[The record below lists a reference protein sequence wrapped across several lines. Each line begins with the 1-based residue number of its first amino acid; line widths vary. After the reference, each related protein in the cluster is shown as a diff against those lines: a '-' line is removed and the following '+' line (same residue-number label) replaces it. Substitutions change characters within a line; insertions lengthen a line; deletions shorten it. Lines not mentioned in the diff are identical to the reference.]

1 MGIPTTLR
9 KGFSFDEAI
18 LLATFSQ
25 QSYEIFKHDD
35 GCVDDRELEEIYNAV
50 HREQGW
56 KFIHSL
62 RNDET
67 NVRGFIVKR
76 RTEHQYAVVLR
87 GSILSDRGMLEM
99 TDIMSDV
106 DWDMIPYGA
115 MTDRRIKVARGFFD
129 AFSSIADQ
137 LEIFFKTLLG
147 QLTLKDFNT
156 IHHLKPARQFACITS
171 LADAGT
177 IRLGQEFGKEIRQ
190 IIADIVADQEIGN
203 DGELENAL
211 AYLKEHL
218 LCLEEMVV
226 LPEVYVTGHSL
237 GGSLAFFAGLA
248 LRRLFGAELSLKLY
262 TFGSAK
268 VGNQAFADYYRR
280 LMGKGFTYR
289 VENVIDSVP
298 KIPLDPPFPFN
309 ILAPQGLRMG
319 TFYIG
324 NYVHVG
330 KAHSMLDFGYQKV
343 SVDFGGALEFFGA
356 VPFSHSFDAYV
367 QALEAD
373 KKNWETFWQP
383 IEDFLG
389 RYFQDMLQE
398 QEVEMKAHSQ
408 KQFRKIQSDLDE
420 LKAEVNA
427 LRHSMNGKVDSSVV
441 DSAVKVVATV
451 GQPD

>member
-1 MGIPTTLR
+1 MAIPTTLR

-25 QSYEIFKHDD
+25 QAYEIFKHDD

-67 NVRGFIVKR
+67 NIRGFIVKR

-87 GSILSDRGMLEM
+87 GTILSDRGMLEM

-106 DWDMIPYGA
+106 DWDMIPYGS
-115 MTDRRIKVARGFFD
+115 MTDRRIKVAQGFFE

-156 IHHLKPARQFACITS
+156 IQQMTPARQFACITS
-171 LADAGT
+171 LADAGA
-177 IRLGQEFGKEIRQ
+177 IRLGQEFGQKTGEI
-190 IIADIVADQEIGN
+190 IGGIVADQEIGN
-203 DGELENAL
+203 DGELESAL

-226 LPEVYVTGHSL
+226 FPELYVTGHSL
-237 GGSLAFFAGLA
+237 GGSLAFFAALA
-248 LRRLFGAELSLKLY
+248 LRRWFGIDLTLKTY

-268 VGNQAFADYYRR
+268 VGNQAFADYYKRM
-280 LMGKGFTYR
+280 MGKGFTYR
-289 VENVIDSVP
+289 VENMVDSVP
-298 KIPLDPPFPFN
+298 KIPLDPPFPLN

-324 NYVHVG
+324 SYVHVG
-330 KAHSMLDFGYQKV
+330 EVHSMLDFGYQKV

-367 QALEAD
+367 QALETD
-373 KKNWETFWQP
+373 KKRWEDLWQP
-383 IEDFLG
+383 IENFIG
-389 RYFQDMLQE
+389 RYFTELVQE

-420 LKAEVNA
+420 LKAEVQA
-427 LRHSMNGKVDSSVV
+427 LRQSLNGKVDSSV
-441 DSAVKVVATV
+441 KVVASV